1 MYRDLSSGT
10 STDWSRLGETI
21 PGAIDFWYGEVVA
34 TILKNILSFTGL
46 VVGVPVA
53 LPHRLNVNGIS
64 VLPRTVEPDIGGFTI
79 TANST
84 TVTVTRE
91 AGAPDAVNVLVEYWH
106 SIEAVVPLVPPPGK
120 LVGQVPWIQQPGGGG
135 GGGDATQYAFVF
147 QPGGTPGDN
156 VYDDWT
162 LLNTAMAA
170 VRGPKLL
177 QFDDQF
183 AAISI
188 PAGTWDMTDT
198 VWEGI
203 DKNYSSS
210 LGSTLVMFDD
220 GAVVTKLR
228 TVRGLHLQ
236 CLGAT
241 SINDL
246 ADGDV
251 FILDDYA
258 VIGGDDNPI
267 INVAGIDVFKSAT
280 ISVRHGSQV
289 LQQGFPIT
297 GLTNGQLTIDVDKAS
312 LVEANTVDNGFAG
325 SGTLRIQQ
333 QAGDSFAALQSF
345 FGGAVQ
351 TVNSLGGFNM
361 QPNSLLQL
369 NAGIVNYFTGG
380 GAENANL
387 MPANWHPGGIFVVKH
402 AAATG
407 TVTINPSGAD
417 TIDGNPTHVLNPGGS
432 VIMVSDGVSNFMI
445 IGEKV

>member
-1 MYRDLSSGT
+1 MYRDLSSST
-10 STDWSRLGETI
+10 SGDWSRFGEAI
-21 PGAIDFWYGEVVA
+21 PAAIDFWYGGVVA

-46 VVGVPVA
+46 VVGVPMV

-64 VLPRTVEPDIGGFTI
+64 VLPRTVEPDVGGFTI
-79 TANST
+79 AADVTN
-84 TVTVTRE
+84 VTVTR
-91 AGAPDAVNVLVEYWH
+91 AADGPANVNVLVEYWH

-120 LVGQVPWIQQPGGGG
+120 LVGQVPWIQQPGSGGG
-135 GGGDATQYAFVF
+135 GSGTTYAFVF
-147 QPGGTPGDN
+147 QPGGTPGAN
-156 VYDDWT
+156 VFDDWM

-183 AAISI
+183 SAISI

-210 LGSTLVMFDD
+210 LGSTLVTFDD

-228 TVRGLHLQ
+228 TVRGLRLDA
-236 CLGAT
+236 LGAPPIT
-241 SINDL
+241 DL
-246 ADGDV
+246 TDGDV
-251 FILDDYA
+251 FILDDYT
-258 VIGGDDNPI
+258 VIGGFNNPVI
-267 INVAGIDVFKSAT
+267 DLSSIDVFKSAT
-280 ISVRHGSQV
+280 LSVRHGSQV

-297 GLTNGQLTIDVDKAS
+297 GLTNGQLIIEVDKAS

-325 SGTLRIQQ
+325 GGALLIRQ
-333 QAGDSFAALQSF
+333 QAGDSFAGLQSF
-345 FGGAVQ
+345 FGGGVQ
-351 TVNSLGGFNM
+351 VVNSLGGFNM
-361 QPNSLLQL
+361 QPNSGLQL
-369 NAGIVNYFTGG
+369 NAGIVNYFVGG

-387 MPANWHPGGIFVVKH
+387 MPASWHPGGIFVVKH
-402 AAATG
+402 AATTG

-432 VIMVSDGVSNFMI
+432 VIMVSDGISNYMI
-445 IGEKV
+445 IGEKI